1 MGEVNLAAADEY
13 ARLSERY
20 DYLEHQ
26 RNDLEQTCERL
37 LQQLREIDAHARE
50 QFLQTFEAV
59 RAAFQTRFQQLFEG
73 GQADLILTDA
83 SDPLSAGVL
92 IEAQPPGKRRQR
104 LELLSGGERALTAI
118 ALLFA
123 FSTVKPSPLMV
134 LDEVDAAL
142 DGRNVQR
149 FADYLQQMAE
159 QSQILIVTHNPIT
172 TAVARQ
178 WLGVSMTG
186 GVSRIVPY
194 TPPES
199 LLDNGVDATR
209 AAIIDSREPSTR

>member
-1 MGEVNLAAADEY
+1 
-13 ARLSERY
+13 
-20 DYLEHQ
+20 
-26 RNDLEQTCERL
+26 
-37 LQQLREIDAHARE
+37 
-50 QFLQTFEAV
+50 
-59 RAAFQTRFQQLFEG
+59 
-73 GQADLILTDA
+73 
-83 SDPLSAGVL
+83 
-92 IEAQPPGKRRQR
+92 
-104 LELLSGGERALTAI
+104 
-118 ALLFA
+118 
-123 FSTVKPSPLMV
+123 MV

-159 QSQILIVTHNPIT
+159 QSQVLIVTHNPIT

-199 LLDNGVDATR
+199 LLGNGVDAAR
-209 AAIIDSREPSTR
+209 AAIVDSREPSTR